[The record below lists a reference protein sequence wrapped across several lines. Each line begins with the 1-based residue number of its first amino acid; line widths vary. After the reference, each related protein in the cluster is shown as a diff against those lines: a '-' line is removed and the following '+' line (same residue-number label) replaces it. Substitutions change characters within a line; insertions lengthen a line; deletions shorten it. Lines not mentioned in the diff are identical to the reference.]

1 MNYERCCRACQSLT
15 PLSAFSSLLEPL
27 ASDFSAVYGVLS
39 VIGNSL
45 AGSVGNSISC
55 ESAEKNYHDLR
66 KFQFLFSGLNIICT
80 TCMVAMY
87 QPFMQIWVGRRLM
100 LSDRDMLLF
109 CLYFYLINMNNI
121 RNQYIDGTG
130 MWNALKWSYILEAF
144 GNLFLNIILGK
155 LFGVTG
161 ILCATIF
168 TIAILLHVKNKQ
180 HKDYNPRCIVHQMT
194 S

>member
-1 MNYERCCRACQSLT
+1 M
-15 PLSAFSSLLEPL
+15 
-27 ASDFSAVYGVLS
+27 
-39 VIGNSL
+39 

-109 CLYFYLINMNNI
+109 SLYFYLINMNNI

-144 GNLFLNIILGK
+144 GNLFLNIILGSY
-155 LFGVTG
+155 LALLAFCVRRYLQLLYSIIPFGHINYSKHISWEKMKYVT
-161 ILCATIF
+161 T
-168 TIAILLHVKNKQ
+168 
-180 HKDYNPRCIVHQMT
+180 
-194 S
+194 